1 MLRNTTSS
9 RRPLAL
15 ALAAAMALGSVS
27 AQTQEAP
34 RNGGA
39 LEVGSFYVTLSA
51 LSWDPSDW
59 NWKFNHDAG
68 QMYEQLF
75 AADLSKA
82 KHKGGKHAF
91 TADAWLPSDAIRGE
105 LAES

>member
-1 MLRNTTSS
+1 MQRTT
-9 RRPLAL
+9 RPLARPLAAALASVL
-15 ALAAAMALGSVS
+15 ALATASTQAQEVPRPGGS
-27 AQTQEAP
+27 
-34 RNGGA
+34 
-39 LEVGSFYVTLSA
+39 LEVGTVYVTRTA